1 MIIFNSENDFT
12 LKNSAKI
19 SSWIEEV
26 ISSNGFELLE
36 INYVFCN
43 DDYLNKI
50 NIEFLQHDTY
60 TDVISFDYSLGK
72 QISGDIYISTER
84 VLDNTEKFK
93 TTFDNELHRVMIHGV
108 LHYMGYKD
116 KTEKEKQ
123 VMRNKENNCLS
134 YLKH

>member
-26 ISSNGFELLE
+26 INSNGFELLE
-36 INYVFCN
+36 INYIFCN

-134 YLKH
+134 YLKY

>member
-36 INYVFCN
+36 INYIFCN

-134 YLKH
+134 YLKY